1 MFKILEIKY
10 GQTGKSLNLD
20 QRRAL
25 RYLAERRIELDHV
38 IDEAGPERF
47 FEYLKK
53 TMEDRFRDRDYNYA
67 VESATVDEIRPPTA
81 KEFVARMDKLFL
93 QIPALRPA
101 LTEISNEHRND
112 IHGFQPIDKIR
123 QDMLDTLIETE
134 VEDPKVKRLLPKLV
148 KIMKELG
155 LPELT
160 EEEKRNL

>member
-1 MFKILEIKY
+1 MTEKQIRIVQERYNADPGQMKFVIETLNKYNPNKGWIDGPLDWSGEGTYNLELV
-10 GQTGKSLNLD
+10 KSLNLD

-81 KEFVARMDKLFL
+81 KEFFARMDKLFL
-93 QIPALRPA
+93 QIPALQPA

-112 IHGFQPIDKIR
+112 IRCI
-123 QDMLDTLIETE
+123 
-134 VEDPKVKRLLPKLV
+134 VLLS
-148 KIMKELG
+148 
-155 LPELT
+155 
-160 EEEKRNL
+160 